1 MLCTKCKFIN
11 DSGALTCSNCGHNLL
26 EEDELNEINSKAQE
40 VKKEENDTIDSSE
53 KEDVSNKKWS
63 VVLILCILLGLIGFH
78 RFYVG
83 KGGTAIL
90 MLLTLGGFGIWTLVD
105 LVIISLSEFTD
116 EDGRKIKRSKS
127 SIEEAA

>member
-1 MLCTKCKFIN
+1 MLCTKCNFIN

-26 EEDELNEINSKAQE
+26 EEDGPNEINSRAQE
-40 VKKEENDTIDSSE
+40 VKKEENDTVDSSE

>member
-1 MLCTKCKFIN
+1 MLCTKCNFIN

-26 EEDELNEINSKAQE
+26 EEDGLNEINSKAQE
-40 VKKEENDTIDSSE
+40 IKKEGNDTIDSSE

-116 EDGRKIKRSKS
+116 EDGRKIKRSKN

>member
-1 MLCTKCKFIN
+1 MLCTKCNFIN

-26 EEDELNEINSKAQE
+26 EEEGLNEINSKAQE
-40 VKKEENDTIDSSE
+40 VKKEENDTIDSSK

-105 LVIISLSEFTD
+105 LVIIFLSEFTD
-116 EDGRKIKRSKS
+116 EDGRKIKRSKN

>member
-1 MLCTKCKFIN
+1 
-11 DSGALTCSNCGHNLL
+11 L
-26 EEDELNEINSKAQE
+26 EEDGLNEINSKAQE
-40 VKKEENDTIDSSE
+40 VKKEENDTIDSSK

>member
-1 MLCTKCKFIN
+1 MLCTKCNFIN

-26 EEDELNEINSKAQE
+26 EEDGLNEFNSKGQE

>member
-1 MLCTKCKFIN
+1 MLCTKCNFIN

>member
-1 MLCTKCKFIN
+1 MLCTKCNFIN

-26 EEDELNEINSKAQE
+26 EEDGLNEINSKAQE
-40 VKKEENDTIDSSE
+40 VKKEENDTIYSSE
-53 KEDVSNKKWS
+53 KENVSNKKWS

>member
-1 MLCTKCKFIN
+1 MLCTKCNFIN

-26 EEDELNEINSKAQE
+26 EKDGLNEINSKAQE